1 MSRRGRALSIV
12 ALLTTVLALAGC
24 SSKHHTFSDDG
35 TTSIID
41 PSSPFSA
48 TTLRD
53 WKDLGDAIVAVD
65 VTADR
70 KDPGTIAH
78 PAGQNGVYG
87 RLIDVTV
94 VHVYWQ
100 RGPAFAPPSSFTS
113 KAWGWVDHGNE
124 LQPIVARGEP
134 RLEPHHLYLMAIA
147 KFSTGWAGLG
157 AGAEVPFDGGVI
169 GTGEWQGR
177 DKNIDQPAIDSLL
190 GKNAAGVQT
199 SVDETQPDPR
209 AAQFDNLSPAQRAK
223 KLGVAK

>member
-1 MSRRGRALSIV
+1 MTRRARALSVV
-12 ALLTTVLALAGC
+12 ALLAAVLALAGC
-24 SSKHHTFSDDG
+24 SSKHHIFSDDG

-41 PSSPFSA
+41 PSSPFAA

-53 WKDLGDAIVAVD
+53 WKDIGDAIVAVD

-70 KDPGTIAH
+70 KDPGTLAH
-78 PAGQNGVYG
+78 PAGENGVYG
-87 RLIDVTV
+87 RLIDVSV
-94 VHVYWQ
+94 EQVYWQ
-100 RGPAFAPPSSFTS
+100 RGSAFAPPTAFTS
-113 KAWGWVDHGNE
+113 KAWGWVDHGNS

-147 KFSTGWAGLG
+147 KFATGWTGLG

-177 DKNIDQPAIDSLL
+177 DKNVKQPGIQSLL
-190 GKNAAGVQT
+190 GKNAAGVQAAI
-199 SVDETQPDPR
+199 DATQPDPR
-209 AAQFDNLSPAQRAK
+209 AAQYDNLSPVERAK